1 MCFPCDRS
9 YIALWV
15 KMEFC
20 IEDFFQG
27 EADMVPRFPEDDELK
42 STSALCSRGTSA
54 LCSRKCNEGLCGNTL
69 PYVNFIAGETHNI
82 NRLQFTNRAQ
92 RYNYTCPCTLTNKDS
107 LNDCKCAKYGVV
119 YPELPRSF
127 GIVFGDDLPLPSEE
141 AFRLEIEAGIDV
153 ATKEYRHITG
163 FTPTHPVREAI
174 RTAVNSY
181 VREGAPEFIQC
192 VTTFDME
199 YLMKHIIRH
208 LFKFIGHFKIEGEQL
223 RLILHNGNLNLK
235 EYDDETG
242 TIIRNVYN
250 NDALDMVFGMFYGRS
265 IDNPY
270 NRAHRPTTLDIL
282 RQVWLHIAM
291 HELE

>member
-1 MCFPCDRS
+1 MCIHCDRS
-9 YIALWV
+9 YIAHRV

-20 IEDFFQG
+20 LEDFFQG
-27 EADMVPRFPEDDELK
+27 EADMVPRFPEDDEPK
-42 STSALCSRGTSA
+42 STTAHGMCT
-54 LCSRKCNEGLCGNTL
+54 RKCNEGLCGNTL

-82 NRLQFTNRAQ
+82 DRLQFTNRAQ
-92 RYNYTCPCTLTNKDS
+92 RCNYACPCTLTNKDS
-107 LNDCKCAKYGVV
+107 LNDCKCARYGVV

-141 AFRLEIEAGIDV
+141 AFRLEIEAGIYV
-153 ATKEYRHITG
+153 ASKEYTHVTG

-174 RTAVNSY
+174 RAAVNGY

-235 EYDDETG
+235 EYDEKG

-250 NDALDMVFGMFYGRS
+250 NDALDMLFGMFYGRS
-265 IDNPY
+265 INDPY

-291 HELE
+291 HELD